1 MPLFNE
7 LSTVFQ
13 GTSRISEV
21 SYYYAYCNYSTGD
34 NLLASYLFKNYTI
47 SFPNSKH
54 TEECAFMSA
63 LCYYNEAPIYSL
75 DATNT
80 DRAIKELQSFVD
92 SYPLSNRIERCNQ
105 LIDELREKLSKKAFE
120 NAKQY
125 YNTSNFKSAIIAL
138 ENVLID
144 FPSFN
149 NRQEVHYLIVKSAY
163 LLAINSINSKI
174 QERLKSTLEAFA
186 HFQDN
191 YPNSLFL
198 KDLEKTYDKTQNT
211 LTKFKQKK
219 DEI

>member
-1 MPLFNE
+1 
-7 LSTVFQ
+7 
-13 GTSRISEV
+13 
-21 SYYYAYCNYSTGD
+21 
-34 NLLASYLFKNYTI
+34 
-47 SFPNSKH
+47 
-54 TEECAFMSA
+54 MSA